1 MEGMLNTKREQVNK
15 DLELQRVYDSYLKAQ
30 GELLDALDER
40 MDKTSENEFLKYD
53 LWEFIFDL
61 KRQIQ
66 DNHKIYGMN
75 KLINREQG
83 VHNYGILQKIDYSP
97 LED

>member
-1 MEGMLNTKREQVNK
+1 MNK

-40 MDKTSENEFLKYD
+40 MDKTNQSEFLEYD

-61 KRQIQ
+61 KAQIE
-66 DNHKIYGMN
+66 DHKIYGIN

-83 VHNYGILQKIDYSP
+83 VHHLGILAKIDYSP